1 MYGGSLT
8 MAMAERRLAKAT
20 PPSARRLAVEL
31 RREAPQDLTWEAAVD
46 LFLEGWAA
54 DHPGIRPRTLGHYR
68 DQLITRI
75 AAFARDRGIAS
86 VGDFSRYDLRAFV
99 AWLDRVVTYAG
110 RPLTPRGKQMAL
122 DTARRFLLWLYQER
136 LLPEDI
142 GAQVATYRLDTDPEP
157 RSTPGADLEKILSSL
172 DLGRP
177 TGVRNMAMIHLMA
190 FCGLRVA
197 ELVGLNA
204 SDLDLEEGRVRVK
217 AETSKVRRAR
227 FVDLPLTVSDGREV
241 VKPEVADLMASWLTL
256 RSRACPH
263 LRDEDALFVT
273 LGPNQFAFRTRETE
287 HTSPEVRSPGE
298 RLTTDAVRTILRRL
312 AARAGVDPALLTP
325 HRLRHYFGLT
335 SAKAG
340 VPTTALMRAMGHR
353 SPIMTARYSEF
364 ADSERRWAFA
374 RADITKGLALP
385 STR

>member
-1 MYGGSLT
+1 
-8 MAMAERRLAKAT
+8 MAMARRRLATTT
-20 PPSARRLAVEL
+20 PVPVLGGRAAVAQDGAAEL
-31 RREAPQDLTWEAAVD
+31 GWEAAIRIFV
-46 LFLEGWAA
+46 EGWAA

-68 DQLITRI
+68 DQLLTRI
-75 AAFARDRGIAS
+75 AAFAQERGITS
-86 VGDFSRYDLRAFV
+86 VQDFTRHDLRAFV
-99 AWLDRVVTYAG
+99 AWLDRVATYTG

-136 LLPEDI
+136 LLPDDI
-142 GAQVATYRLDTDPEP
+142 TGQVRKYRLDKDPEP
-157 RSTPGADLEKILSSL
+157 RATPGADLEKILSSL
-172 DLGRP
+172 NLGTP
-177 TGVRNMAMIHLMA
+177 TGIRNLAMIHLMA

-204 SDLDLEEGRVRVK
+204 SDLDLDEGRVRVK
-217 AETSKVRRAR
+217 AETSKVRRRR
-227 FVDLPLTVSDGREV
+227 FVDLPLTISDGREV
-241 VKPEVADLMASWLTL
+241 VKPEVAQLMASWLRL

-273 LGPNQFAFRTRETE
+273 LGPNQFAYGTQDAG
-287 HTSPEVRSPGE
+287 HTGPEARPPGE
-298 RLTTDAVRTILRRL
+298 RLTTDAVRTILKRL
-312 AARAGVDPALLTP
+312 AVAAGVDPELVTP

-335 SAKAG
+335 SAMAG

-374 RADITKGLALP
+374 RADITKGISLP
-385 STR
+385 TSGMGIPTR

>member
-8 MAMAERRLAKAT
+8 MAMARRRLATTT
-20 PPSARRLAVEL
+20 PMPALGVTAAIAQDAAAEL
-31 RREAPQDLTWEAAVD
+31 DWEAAIK

-54 DHPGIRPRTLGHYR
+54 DHPGIRARTLGHYR

-75 AAFARDRGIAS
+75 AAFARDRGIVS
-86 VGDFSRYDLRAFV
+86 VGDFGRYDLRAFV
-99 AWLDRVVTYAG
+99 AWLDRVVTYTR

-122 DTARRFLLWLYQER
+122 ATAKRFLGWLYQER
-136 LLPEDI
+136 LLPKDI
-142 GAQVATYRLDTDPEP
+142 AAQVGAYRLDTDPEA
-157 RSTPGADLEKILSSL
+157 RATPGTDLEKILSSL
-172 DLGRP
+172 DLSRP
-177 TGVRNMAMIHLMA
+177 TGVRNLAMIHLMA

-227 FVDLPLTVSDGREV
+227 FVDLPLTISDGREV

-263 LRDEDALFVT
+263 LGDEDALFVT
-273 LGPNQFAFRTRETE
+273 LGPNQFACGTQDAG
-287 HTSPEVRSPGE
+287 HTGPEARPPGE

-312 AARAGVDPALLTP
+312 ATGAGVDPALLTP

-374 RADITKGLALP
+374 RADIMKGISLP
-385 STR
+385 R

>member
-20 PPSARRLAVEL
+20 LPASRRLAVEF
-31 RREAPQDLTWEAAVD
+31 RREAPQDLSWEAAVT

-54 DHPGIRPRTLGHYR
+54 DHPGIRSRTLGHYR

-75 AAFARDRGIAS
+75 AAFARERGIAS
-86 VGDFSRYDLRAFV
+86 VPDFARYDLRAFV
-99 AWLDRVVTYAG
+99 AWLDRVVTYTG
-110 RPLTPRGKQMAL
+110 RPLTPRGKDMAL
-122 DTARRFLLWLYQER
+122 ATAKRFLGWLYQER

-142 GAQVATYRLDTDPEP
+142 AAQVGTYRLDTDPEP
-157 RSTPGADLEKILSSL
+157 KATPGTDLEKILSSL
-172 DLGRP
+172 DPNRP
-177 TGVRNMAMIHLMA
+177 TGVRNTAMIHLMA

-227 FVDLPLTVSDGREV
+227 FVDLPLTISDGREV
-241 VKPEVADLMASWLTL
+241 VKPAVAELMASWLRL
-256 RSRACPH
+256 RSHACPH
-263 LRDEDALFVT
+263 LGEDHALFVT
-273 LGPNQFAFRTRETE
+273 LGPNQFAFGTRETD
-287 HTSPEVRSPGE
+287 HTSPEGRPPGE

-312 AARAGVDPALLTP
+312 ATGAGVDPALLTP

-374 RADITKGLALP
+374 RADITKGVRLP
-385 STR
+385 SAL